1 MHSKNGAK
9 VMNPETGIAVDAPAC
24 WIIAYGNVQRG
35 DDGIG
40 PLVARKL
47 SLHYEFAHEVGIR
60 ELPQLDLG
68 LLEEIQSAET
78 IIFVDASVE
87 ALADDVQWS
96 RVKPELNG
104 WAMGS
109 HNIDPKVF
117 TGLLKLL
124 YNSTTDVWLVSVQG
138 YEFELGEPVSRRA
151 YRSADKAAVQIV
163 DWLFKQNI
171 ALPHKSIVKED

>member
-1 MHSKNGAK
+1 
-9 VMNPETGIAVDAPAC
+9 MNLESALAIDAPSC
-24 WIIAYGNVQRG
+24 WIIAYGNPQRG

-47 SLHYEFAHEVGIR
+47 SRLYEYAREVGIR
-60 ELPQLDLG
+60 ELPQLDLT

-87 ALADDVQWS
+87 ELHDDVVWAKV
-96 RVKPELNG
+96 RPELNG

-109 HNIDPKVF
+109 HSLDPRVF
-117 TGLLKLL
+117 MGLLKLL
-124 YNSTTDVWLVSVQG
+124 YDRTPNAWLVSVQG
-138 YEFELGEPVSRRA
+138 HEFDLGEPLTRPAHRNA
-151 YRSADKAAVQIV
+151 EKAAVQIM

-171 ALPHKSIVKED
+171 ALPHKSIEKEV